1 MEFSFKFLCADL
13 DPPPL
18 PENSKFK
25 IFIENYRN
33 MPPSG
38 LTELNYA
45 YILIKCTMESANK

>member
-13 DPPPL
+13 DPPL

-33 MPPSG
+33 MPPSR